1 MPRVYA
7 IFSSTFLVAVPA
19 TDIVLR
25 AADVERLQESAD
37 NHAGRMPTLADLV
50 YLNASAAD
58 WSMIALAAVLAGYG
72 FDLHRKF
79 WRHYVFRLRQD
90 VPLISRLHAGD
101 DTDTQPASMI
111 TTANLAR
118 RAGVDFA
125 TIQSSVRHG
134 LIAAPLRDP
143 RGHAL
148 YHPDD
153 AGRLAFVRRTRELGF
168 SWEAVCKLAVIQDGK
183 TGSQQDVYELVE
195 RHLAD
200 VRSRRAEFTAA
211 EAALATLASRCPRQG
226 PRRLSDPECP
236 VPACLMA
243 A

>member
-7 IFSSTFLVAVPA
+7 IIGATFLAAVAA

-25 AADVERLQESAD
+25 AANVARPPERAD
-37 NHAGRMPTLADLV
+37 FLAGRPLALAELIS
-50 YLNASAAD
+50 LNATAAD
-58 WSMIALAAVLAGYG
+58 WTMIVLAAVLAGYG
-72 FDLHRKF
+72 FDLHGKF
-79 WRHYVFRLRQD
+79 WRYYVFRLRQD
-90 VPLISRLHAGD
+90 VPLISRLHPDGD
-101 DTDTQPASMI
+101 ADTASASMI
-111 TTANLAR
+111 TTADLAQ

-134 LIAAPLRDP
+134 LIAALLWDP

-153 AGRLAFVRRTRELGF
+153 VGRLAFVRRTRELGF
-168 SWEAVCKLAVIQDGK
+168 SWEAVCELAMIRDGR

-200 VRSRRAEFTAA
+200 VRGRLAELTHA
-211 EAALATLASRCPRQG
+211 EATLATLASRCPRRG
-226 PRRLSDPECP
+226 PLSDCP
-236 VPACLMA
+236 ILNALSRPA
-243 A
+243 

>member
-7 IFSSTFLVAVPA
+7 IICTTLLAAIAA

-25 AADVERLQESAD
+25 AANVERLPENAD
-37 NHAGRMPTLADLV
+37 VLAKRTPTLAELIS
-50 YLNASAAD
+50 LSASTAD
-58 WSMIALAAVLAGYG
+58 WTMIALAAVLVGYG

-79 WRHYVFRLRQD
+79 WCYYLFRLRQD
-90 VPLISRLHAGD
+90 IPLISRRRTGGD
-101 DTDTQPASMI
+101 ADMPASMI
-111 TTANLAR
+111 TTAELAQ
-118 RAGVDFA
+118 RADVDFA

-134 LIAAPLRDP
+134 LIASPLWDP

-153 AGRLAFVRRTRELGF
+153 AGRLTFVRRTRELGF
-168 SWEAVCKLAVIQDGK
+168 SWEAVCELAVIRDGK

-200 VRSRRAEFTAA
+200 VRSRRAELTDA
-211 EAALATLASRCPRQG
+211 EATLATLALRCPRQG
-226 PRRLSDPECP
+226 PLSDCP
-236 VPACLMA
+236 ILNALSRPA
-243 A
+243 